1 MKKGLNELKFDDKN
15 FNKHTEYGMSLIEKS
30 LRQNG
35 AGRSILLDK
44 DDRIIAGNGIVE
56 AAGQVGFENVRVIET
71 DGNEIIAVKR
81 TDLSLDSKKGREMAL
96 ADNATSAAD
105 LEWDRDLLL
114 EEFDADELT
123 GWGIEALPIDDIV
136 DAASENTVE
145 EYSDDT
151 NYDLGKL
158 YREKIN
164 KDIIQKIDKASER
177 GELRPEIE
185 DILRTRANQCSVF
198 NFDEIIKFY
207 RSGDA
212 SESEKELLKR
222 LYLVYITPKEALEGG
237 VLDIEKTSG
246 EIFDKELTQGV
257 GDDE

>member
-15 FNKHTEYGMSLIEKS
+15 FNKHTEFGMSLIEKS
-30 LRQNG
+30 LRNNG

-71 DGNEIIAVKR
+71 DGNELIAVKR

-105 LEWDRDLLL
+105 LEWDRDALLA
-114 EEFDADELT
+114 EFDADELS

-151 NYDLGKL
+151 NYDLDKL

-164 KDIIQKIDKASER
+164 KNILEKLDKACES
-177 GELRPEIE
+177 GEIRPEIE

-212 SESEKELLKR
+212 SESEKELLKK

-237 VLDIEKTSG
+237 VLDIERTSG
-246 EIFDKELTQGV
+246 EIYDKELTQRV